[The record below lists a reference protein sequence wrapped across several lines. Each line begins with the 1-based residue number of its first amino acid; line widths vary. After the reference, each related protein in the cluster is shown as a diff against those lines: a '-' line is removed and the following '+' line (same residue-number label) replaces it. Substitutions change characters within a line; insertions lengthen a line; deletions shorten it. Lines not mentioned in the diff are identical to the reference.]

1 MTQYRRR
8 IQLLTAMATLFA
20 LNSFPALAASP
31 PLNLRG
37 TITNVS
43 GSTIDIKETDGGTA
57 AVRLAD
63 DASIVSVAKASLSDI
78 KPGSYIGTAA
88 TPRTD
93 GTLQA
98 IEVHIFPKSM
108 TGAGEGTRA
117 WDLKPK
123 SSMTNGTVG
132 RRTGGRVADNKVNTV
147 AGDSITV
154 DYNGGAKKVLITPST
169 KVVSLV
175 PGTRGE
181 LKPDAQ
187 VFVVGATK
195 NSDGSLEAHRITV
208 GTKDLP
214 PPM

>member
-1 MTQYRRR
+1 MTKHTHR
-8 IQLLTAMATLFA
+8 IKLLTVVSA
-20 LNSFPALAASP
+20 LLALSPLPALAVGAP
-31 PLNLRG
+31 HNIRG
-37 TITNVS
+37 TITSVDGNTLDV
-43 GSTIDIKETDGGTA
+43 KESDGTA
-57 AVRLAD
+57 AKIRLAGN
-63 DASIVSVAKASLSDI
+63 ASIVSVAKAKLSDI
-78 KPGSYIGTAA
+78 KPGDYIGTAA

-132 RRTGGRVADNKVNTV
+132 RPSGRVADNKVTTV

-154 DYNGGAKKVLITPST
+154 DYNGGSKKVLITPST

-175 PGTRGE
+175 PGNRGE
-181 LKPDAQ
+181 LKPDAP
-187 VFVVGATK
+187 VFVVGASQ
-195 NSDGSLEAHRITV
+195 NSDGSLKASRITV
-208 GTKDLP
+208 GTRDLP